1 MREYHSQLMHV
12 SGKEVRGLFALL
24 VAIGP
29 LFATQPAGAA
39 TTNIGAVAEIGS
51 GALPSAIT
59 SGGFAVQIS
68 EAGGSYAVPA
78 GYTTITSWR
87 HSAGTT
93 PGTLTFKVYRPT
105 GATHEFVSV
114 ASDTRIITTPQSVQ
128 RFDVRIPVQP
138 GDRIGLSSDDVELA
152 YETFDAADRI
162 GFFGIDVPPG
172 NTRTTDGEPFP
183 EFKLDVAATLESPPG
198 AEPPPPPAPAPAP
211 YTVPDVLPVPPK
223 LQGVTLAPRA
233 FAAARRGASTRS
245 TRRRGFG
252 TKVRYR
258 ADMAADVRFAVQAVR
273 AGRRTRSGK
282 TTRCLAPSSR
292 NRRGTRCKRYVALAG
307 SFTDRARAG
316 ANSFYFTGRLGGRT
330 LKPGSYRLRATPR
343 AGKAVGRPVNVSFR
357 IIRRH

>member
-1 MREYHSQLMHV
+1 MRV
-12 SGKEVRGLFALL
+12 SGRDVRRLLALL

-29 LFATQPAGAA
+29 LLVAQPASAA
-39 TTNIGAVAEIGS
+39 TTDIGAVAEIGS
-51 GALPSAIT
+51 GLLPSAIT
-59 SGGFAVQIS
+59 GGGFAVQIS
-68 EAGGSYAVPA
+68 EAAGSYAVPP

-128 RFDVRIPVQP
+128 RFDVRIPVQR

-162 GFFGIDVPPG
+162 GFFGIDVPQG

-183 EFKLDVAATLESPPG
+183 EFKLDVAATLESAPG
-198 AEPPPPPAPAPAP
+198 EEPPPAPAATG
-211 YTVPDVLPVPPK
+211 YTLPDVLAVPPK
-223 LQGVTLAPRA
+223 LQGLTLAPRA

-245 TRRRGFG
+245 TRLRGFG
-252 TKVRYR
+252 TKVSYR

-273 AGRRTRSGK
+273 SGRRTRSGK

-292 NRRGTRCKRYVALAG
+292 NRRGARCKRYVALAG

-330 LKPGSYRLRATPR
+330 LKPGSYRLRATPA

-357 IIRRH
+357 IIRRR